1 MSNKEEKLKEEKIA
15 AEQPVEEKAAES
27 TPAEETPV
35 EEKKTWKQKL
45 TRKIPSIMAWL
56 IVGAFAIA
64 SLITMIIL
72 ITI

>member
-1 MSNKEEKLKEEKIA
+1 MANKEEKLNEGKIAEEKVA
-15 AEQPVEEKAAES
+15 EEQPTQENA
-27 TPAEETPV
+27 AEETPV

>member
-1 MSNKEEKLKEEKIA
+1 MNNKEEKIIEEKTTV
-15 AEQPVEEKAAES
+15 ETEENTTEEKTA
-27 TPAEETPV
+27 
-35 EEKKTWKQKL
+35 EKKNWKQKL
-45 TRKIPSIMAWL
+45 MRTIPSIMAWV

>member
-1 MSNKEEKLKEEKIA
+1 MNNEEEKTTEKI
-15 AEQPVEEKAAES
+15 ENTENIEN
-27 TPAEETPV
+27 T
-35 EEKKTWKQKL
+35 EEKKNWKQRL
-45 TRKIPSIMAWL
+45 TKPISSIVAWV